1 MAENIYLNTED
12 VSKMKV
18 SGAVQ
23 RASRPRRWL
32 FPALITGVLII
43 IIIIIIIEVW
53 LTYVMLRNHQW
64 SLEQQVSSIRNESQ
78 RHDQSIATLRCGI
91 YSILSNDSAVDGC
104 CPNNWTH
111 SGFSCYFFSKFPLTW
126 NKSKTWC
133 ENKDSHLVKFNT
145 DKEWNFITSK
155 TSSQLYWIGLSDWR
169 TGKWEWVDQTEYI
182 MDSRHWR
189 PGQPDNWKDHGHGD
203 EGEDC
208 AHLITNGFNDLCCF
222 TPLKF
227 ICQKPS
233 GRP

>member
-1 MAENIYLNTED
+1 MTKASPHSD
-12 VSKMKV
+12 VAFTASSATVRPTNSSVIISSFYFFLSV
-18 SGAVQ
+18 SPDGHVLTTGL
-23 RASRPRRWL
+23 SWFL
-32 FPALITGVLII
+32 LLICVP
-43 IIIIIIIEVW
+43 
-53 LTYVMLRNHQW
+53 
-64 SLEQQVSSIRNESQ
+64 
-78 RHDQSIATLRCGI
+78 
-91 YSILSNDSAVDGC
+91 DSAVDGC